1 MSRLDSNSDRSDTS
15 EVVALLV
22 NCPERQVALGIPVAT
37 DVGPVAL
44 GQHHI
49 SPKCYVFQN

>member
-1 MSRLDSNSDRSDTS
+1 VSRLDSNSDRSDTS